1 MPRQQENRLPQPS
14 YHNSNVA
21 DTAMKAVL
29 SKLPLHAEEDRRRE
43 IVAECELVSVVAA
56 QGIPKDTASAL
67 IYALRRQFAALALL
81 DPVELQKGRW
91 TFLSFPASL
100 LGRSWLTTL
109 GRVIK

>member
-1 MPRQQENRLPQPS
+1 MGEFDWPKVGEFE
-14 YHNSNVA
+14 VA
-21 DTAMKAVL
+21 IGVL

-91 TFLSFPASL
+91 TFVSFPASL